1 MFGTIKGRIA
11 IILVVLAVAIAA
23 LVTKGVTRGLDL
35 QGGMYL
41 ALEINDP
48 ENTMDPAVKRENI
61 DKNLE
66 ILRNRID
73 QFGVAEPSVQKVGDE
88 RIVVQLPGIR
98 DEARAKGVIERQAF
112 LEWKLVKPV
121 EPITSALE
129 RIDRAVVQALP
140 AAERAAVEKDT
151 TKGGESVRDLL
162 FQRGTSADSMRADSA
177 GKDSTGAAARGSDS
191 AAAAADSAAA
201 AADAA
206 APFSSLLLQGGGDG
220 EFLVDDANVEKL
232 NRYLALPGVRDALPR
247 GVDLKWAA
255 EPVSQGASLY
265 RSLYVLAPDAFIT
278 GDQLEDATAG
288 RDPQYNQT
296 IVSFELNRAG
306 GRIFDRVTSQN
317 IGKRIAIVLD
327 NQVYS
332 APQVISRIGAR
343 GQIDMG
349 QAPMEEAR
357 DLALVLRAGAFTAPL
372 HIVEQRSVGPSLGA
386 DSIRQGSIAG
396 IIGVL
401 LVIGIMVGYYRFS
414 GVLAIIGLIIYAVL
428 LLGMLAALGATLTA
442 PGIAGFILS
451 LGMAVDA
458 NVLIFER
465 IREELM
471 AGHTTRLAVDA
482 GFKHAMSAI
491 VDSNLTTVITG
502 IILYKVGTGPVQ
514 GFAVTLTLGVLA
526 SFFTAVF
533 VVRTLYLIY
542 LERHKASEPVSI

>member
-11 IILVVLAVAIAA
+11 IIFVVLAVAIGA
-23 LVTKGVTRGLDL
+23 LYTRGVTRGLDL

-48 ENTMDPAVKRENI
+48 DNTMDPAVKRENI

-88 RIVVQLPGIR
+88 RIVVQLPGIK

-112 LEWKLVKPV
+112 LEWKLVRPV
-121 EPITSALE
+121 DAVTNALE
-129 RIDRAVVQALP
+129 RIDRAVVQSMP
-140 AAERAAVEKDT
+140 AAEREQLAEDT
-151 TKGGESVRDLL
+151 SKTESVRNLL
-162 FQRGTSADSMRADSA
+162 FGA
-177 GKDSTGAAARGSDS
+177 GGRDTL
-191 AAAAADSAAA
+191 AADSAARDSALA
-201 AADAA
+201 AADTAGRGAEAA
-206 APFSSLLLQGGGDG
+206 APFSSLLLQSGGEG
-220 EFLVDDANVEKL
+220 EFLVNEADVDRL
-232 NRYLALPGVRDALPR
+232 NQYLALPAVKETLPR
-247 GVDLKWAA
+247 GIDLVWGAN
-255 EPVSQGASLY
+255 PRSQGASLY
-265 RSLYVLAPDAFIT
+265 RSLYVLAQDPFIT

-296 IVSFELNRAG
+296 IVSFQLNRAG
-306 GRIFDRVTSQN
+306 GRRFDQVTSQN

-332 APQVISRIGAR
+332 APQVMTRIGAR
-343 GQIDMG
+343 GQIEMG
-349 QAPMEEAR
+349 QSPMEEAR

-372 HIVEQRSVGPSLGA
+372 HIVEQRSIGPSLGA
-386 DSIRQGSIAG
+386 DSIRQGTIAG
-396 IIGVL
+396 MIGVL
-401 LVIGIMVGYYRFS
+401 LVVGVMIGYYR
-414 GVLAIIGLIIYAVL
+414 LAGLLSVIALIMYAAI
-428 LLGMLAALGATLTA
+428 LLGMLAGLGATLTA

-465 IREELM
+465 TREELL
-471 AGHTTRLAVDA
+471 AGHTARLAVDA

-491 VDSNLTTVITG
+491 VDSNLTTLITG
-502 IILYKVGTGPVQ
+502 LILYKVGTGPVQ
-514 GFAVTLTLGVLA
+514 GFAVTLSLGIIA

-533 VVRTLYLIY
+533 VTRTLFLIY
-542 LERHKASEPVSI
+542 LERHKASDPISI

>member
-1 MFGTIKGRIA
+1 
-11 IILVVLAVAIAA
+11 VV
-23 LVTKGVTRGLDL
+23 
-35 QGGMYL
+35 
-41 ALEINDP
+41 E
-48 ENTMDPAVKRENI
+48 
-61 DKNLE
+61 
-66 ILRNRID
+66 
-73 QFGVAEPSVQKVGDE
+73 
-88 RIVVQLPGIR
+88 LPGIR
-98 DEARAKGVIERQAF
+98 DEERAKGVIERQAF

-121 EPITSALE
+121 EPITSALD

-140 AAERAAVEKDT
+140 ASERAQVAADT
-151 TKGGESVRDLL
+151 AATGSVRDLL
-162 FQRGTSADSMRADSA
+162 FQRGGTQDS
-177 GKDSTGAAARGSDS
+177 
-191 AAAAADSAAA
+191 AAADSAGADSAAAGAATDTLNEADA

-206 APFSSLLLQGGGDG
+206 TPFSRLLLQGGGEG
-220 EFLVDDANVEKL
+220 EFLVEEADVERL
-232 NRYLALPGVRDALPR
+232 SRYLALPGVKDALPR
-247 GVDLKWAA
+247 GIELKWGAR
-255 EPVSQGASLY
+255 PVSQGASLY
-265 RSLYVLAPDAFIT
+265 RSLYVLDPNAFIT

-296 IVSFELNRAG
+296 IVSFELNRQG
-306 GRIFDRVTSQN
+306 GRVFDRVTGQN

-327 NQVYS
+327 DQVHS

-386 DSIRQGSIAG
+386 DSIRQGTIAG

-414 GVLAIIGLIIYAVL
+414 GVLSIVALVIYAVL
-428 LLGMLAALGATLTA
+428 LLGMLAMLGATLTA

-465 IREELM
+465 TREELL

-502 IILYKVGTGPVQ
+502 LILYKVGTGPVQ
-514 GFAVTLTLGVLA
+514 GFAVTLTLGVIA

-533 VVRTLYLIY
+533 VTRTLYLIY

>member
-11 IILVVLAVAIAA
+11 IILAVLAVALGA
-23 LVTKGVTRGLDL
+23 LLTRGVTRGLDL

-41 ALEINDP
+41 ALEIDDP
-48 ENTMDPAVKRENI
+48 QNQMDPAVKRENI

-98 DEARAKGVIERQAF
+98 DEERAKGVIERQAF
-112 LEWKLVKPV
+112 LEWKLVKPG
-121 EPITSALE
+121 EPVTGARE
-129 RIDRAVVQALP
+129 RIDRAVMAALP
-140 AAERAAVEKDT
+140 ATERASAERDSAR
-151 TKGGESVRDLL
+151 GESVRDLL
-162 FQRGTSADSMRADSA
+162 FQRGGADSA
-177 GKDSTGAAARGSDS
+177 RADTAGAAASADTADTLG
-191 AAAAADSAAA
+191 AAAE
-201 AADAA
+201 AA
-206 APFSSLLLQGGGDG
+206 APFSSLLLQGGGEG
-220 EFLVDDANVEKL
+220 EFLVDEADVEKL
-232 NRYLALPGVRDALPR
+232 NRFLALPGVKDVLPR

-255 EPVSQGASLY
+255 ETISQGASLY
-265 RSLYVLAPDAFIT
+265 RSLYVLAPEAFIT
-278 GDQLEDATAG
+278 GDQLEDAQAG

-306 GRIFDRVTSQN
+306 GRVFDRVTSQN

-327 NQVYS
+327 NQVHS
-332 APQVISRIGAR
+332 APQVQSRIGAR
-343 GQIDMG
+343 GQIEMG
-349 QAPMEEAR
+349 QAPMEAAR

-386 DSIRQGSIAG
+386 DSIRQGMVAG

-401 LVIGIMVGYYRFS
+401 LVVAIMVGVYRCS
-414 GVLAIIGLIIYAVL
+414 GFRASVGLVGYAII
-428 LLGMLAALGATLTA
+428 LLGMLAVLGATLTA

-465 IREELM
+465 TREELM

-491 VDSNLTTVITG
+491 IDSNLTTVITG
-502 IILYKVGTGPVQ
+502 LILYKVGTGPVQ

-533 VVRTLYLIY
+533 VTRTLYLIY
-542 LERHKASEPVSI
+542 LDRHQAGEPISI

>member
-11 IILVVLAVAIAA
+11 IIFVVLVLALAAIY
-23 LVTKGVTRGLDL
+23 TKGVTRGLDL

-48 ENTMDPAVKRENI
+48 ENAMDPAVKRENI

-88 RIVVQLPGIR
+88 RIVVQLPGIK
-98 DEARAKGVIERQAF
+98 DEERAKGVIERQAF

-121 EPITSALE
+121 EPITSALD
-129 RIDRAVVQALP
+129 RIDRAVVQSLP
-140 AAERAAVEKDT
+140 VAEREKIAEDT
-151 TKGGESVRDLL
+151 SKAESVRNLL
-162 FQRGTSADSMRADSA
+162 FRGGSGRDTVAGDSVAGDSA
-177 GKDSTGAAARGSDS
+177 Q
-191 AAAAADSAAA
+191 AAAADTVGRGAE
-201 AADAA
+201 AA
-206 APFSSLLLQGGGDG
+206 APFSSLLLQGGGEG
-220 EFLVDDANVEKL
+220 EFLVDEADVDRL
-232 NRYLALPGVRDALPR
+232 NEYLALPAVRDALPR
-247 GVDLKWAA
+247 AVELKWAA
-255 EPVSQGASLY
+255 NSRSQGASLY
-265 RSLYVLAPDAFIT
+265 RSLYVLAPEAFIT

-296 IVSFELNRAG
+296 IVSFQLNRAG
-306 GRIFDRVTSQN
+306 GRRFDQVTSQN

-327 NQVYS
+327 NQVHS
-332 APQVISRIGAR
+332 APQVMSRIGAR

-386 DSIRQGSIAG
+386 DSIRQGTIAG
-396 IIGVL
+396 VVGVV
-401 LVIGIMVGYYRFS
+401 LVIGIMIGYYRLA
-414 GVLAIIGLIIYAVL
+414 GVLSVLALVMYGAI

-465 IREELM
+465 TREELL
-471 AGHTTRLAVDA
+471 AGHTARLAVDA

-491 VDSNLTTVITG
+491 VDSNLTTLITG
-502 IILYKVGTGPVQ
+502 LILYKVGTGPVQ
-514 GFAVTLTLGVLA
+514 GFAVTLSLGIIA

-533 VVRTLYLIY
+533 VTRTLFLIY
-542 LERHKASEPVSI
+542 LDRHKVSEPISI